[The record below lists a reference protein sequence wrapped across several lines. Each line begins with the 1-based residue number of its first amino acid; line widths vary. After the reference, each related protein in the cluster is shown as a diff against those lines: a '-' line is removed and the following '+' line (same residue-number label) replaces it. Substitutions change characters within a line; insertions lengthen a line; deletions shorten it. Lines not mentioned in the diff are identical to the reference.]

1 MSRSATPVRIPTEEV
16 ATPTPVALDVP
27 PLESGDHLSRAE
39 FERRYEAHPEIK
51 KAELI
56 EGVVYV
62 ASPVR
67 FQQHGRP
74 HSDVMTWLGVY
85 RAATPGVT
93 VGDNATLRV
102 DEDNEPQPDAMVRLE
117 PELGGRSWIDEQDYV
132 NGAPELIVEV
142 AASSAALDLHKKL
155 RLYERIGVQ
164 EYVAVQIY
172 EGQVDWFVLREGRY
186 QRLEPDEAGVLR
198 SQVFPGLWLDP
209 QALLKG
215 DLATVLKVLQE
226 GLASP
231 EHAEFVKRLQSAS
244 AASQQAET

>member
-1 MSRSATPVRIPTEEV
+1 MSRSPTLTRTHPQPITHPQV
-16 ATPTPVALDVP
+16 APDAIP

-67 FQQHGRP
+67 FRQHGHP
-74 HSDVMTWLGVY
+74 HSKVITWLGVY
-85 RAATPGVT
+85 EAATPGVM
-93 VGDNATLRV
+93 VGDNATLRI
-102 DEDNEPQPDAMVRLE
+102 DEENELQPDAMMRLE
-117 PELGGRSWIDEQDYV
+117 PERGGRSWIDEEDYV

-164 EYVAVQIY
+164 EYLAVQMY
-172 EGQVDWFVLREGRY
+172 EQRVDWFVLREGRY

-198 SQVFPGLWLDP
+198 SGVFPGLWLDP

-215 DLATVLKVLQE
+215 ELATVLKVLQE
-226 GLASP
+226 GLASE
-231 EHAEFVKRLQSAS
+231 EHEAFVKRLRE
-244 AASQQAET
+244 AAEALQEA

>member
-1 MSRSATPVRIPTEEV
+1 MSRSATPVRVPTEKV

-67 FQQHGRP
+67 ARQHGLP
-74 HSDVMTWLGVY
+74 HSIVIGWLTGY
-85 RAATPGVT
+85 WAATPAVM
-93 VGDNATLRV
+93 VLDNATLLV
-102 DEDNEPQPDAMVRLE
+102 DEDNEPQPDAMMRLE
-117 PELGGRSWIDEQDYV
+117 PELGGRSWIDERDYV

-164 EYVAVQIY
+164 EYVALQIY
-172 EGQVDWFVLREGRY
+172 EGRVDWFVLREGGYR
-186 QRLEPDEAGVLR
+186 RLEPDEAGVLR
-198 SQVFPGLWLDP
+198 SRVFPGLWLDP

-215 DLATVLKVLQE
+215 DLARVLKALQE
-226 GLASP
+226 GLSSP
-231 EHAEFVKRLQSAS
+231 EHAEFVKKLRELEAVSQQSA
-244 AASQQAET
+244 T

>member
-1 MSRSATPVRIPTEEV
+1 LTRPRAEPTTHPQ
-16 ATPTPVALDVP
+16 AAPGTIP

-67 FQQHGRP
+67 FRQHGLP
-74 HSDVMTWLGVY
+74 HSMVIAWLATY
-85 RAATPGVT
+85 WAATPGVS
-93 VGDNATLRV
+93 VGDNATLRLE
-102 DEDNEPQPDAMVRLE
+102 EDNELQPDAMMRLE
-117 PELGGRSWIDEQDYV
+117 PELGGRSWIDEEDYV

-155 RLYERIGVQ
+155 HLYERIGVQ
-164 EYVAVQIY
+164 EYVALQMY
-172 EGQVDWFVLREGRY
+172 EQRVDWFVLREGRY

-215 DLATVLKVLQE
+215 DLAAVLKVLQE
-226 GLASP
+226 GLASE
-231 EHAEFVKRLQSAS
+231 EHAEFVGRLTFHVPHTPSLVRR
-244 AASQQAET
+244 